1 MSMDRRTYDRRIIV
15 KNRRYLQKAENG
27 EPVWTWSP
35 YDAWWD
41 EENGGRFVGIIAE
54 KVGGKIRRFNPI
66 SGEVDK
72 MTIERTEKNLKDL
85 LEVYQEARDSD
96 MGEAP
101 MIAIPA
107 ETAEA
112 IKSAVFTL
120 EGLRI
125 MYGVYREDAAE

>member
-1 MSMDRRTYDRRIIV
+1 
-15 KNRRYLQKAENG
+15 
-27 EPVWTWSP
+27 
-35 YDAWWD
+35 
-41 EENGGRFVGIIAE
+41 
-54 KVGGKIRRFNPI
+54 
-66 SGEVDK
+66 

-125 MYGVYREDAAE
+125 MYGVYREDATE